1 MLDRLIHA
9 GLSLLVLLAVAILF
23 STNRRAIRLRVVL
36 AGLALGIARDADGAT
51 QMFIA
56 IMSHKAVAALALGI
70 KFVRSKVSWKVRA
83 GGSGPADLPD

>member
-1 MLDRLIHA
+1 MWRRTVELREPLIA
-9 GLSLLVLLAVAILF
+9 QLALSAH
-23 STNRRAIRLRVVL
+23 SVL